1 MANRSLYGRARRDS
15 FLQRWFAKSELHTV
29 ASHFSTGNFG
39 NFPKPY
45 SRDFCKFLFAFALCF
60 PGSRGMSFGNFL
72 ISQPVL
78 GIFAS
83 SGRQV

>member
-1 MANRSLYGRARRDS
+1 MPNRSLYGRARRDS
-15 FLQRWFAKSELHTV
+15 FLQRWFAKSELHAV

-39 NFPKPY
+39 NFPKPH
-45 SRDFCKFLFAFALCF
+45 SRDFGNFLIAFTQCF
-60 PGSRGMSFGNFL
+60 TGFRAMSFGNFH

>member
-15 FLQRWFAKSELHTV
+15 FLQRWFAKSELHAV

-45 SRDFCKFLFAFALCF
+45 YWNFIKFLTAFS
-60 PGSRGMSFGNFL
+60 P
-72 ISQPVL
+72 
-78 GIFAS
+78 
-83 SGRQV
+83 